1 MLEDGT
7 AALSK
12 GNVMAYLVTTPDPIA
27 ISTAKYLWGSAQQVG
42 LGVGGVLVN
51 RGEAVTDEFEP
62 LPVTSMPNYDG
73 SNWQPLIDELPK
85 MPSSVDIPQ
94 ATEFIMAERKV
105 KVFLPGFDKKDV
117 KLTQYGPEI
126 TIEAG
131 DQRRN
136 ITLPPAWRGNSVTGA
151 KFANGYLEVTV
162 G

>member
-1 MLEDGT
+1 VL
-7 AALSK
+7 
-12 GNVMAYLVTTPDPIA
+12 AYLVTTPDPIA
-27 ISTAKYLWGSAQQVG
+27 IATAKYLWGSAQQVE
-42 LGVGGVLVN
+42 LGIGGVLIN
-51 RGEAVTDEFEP
+51 RGKTETTEFEP

-73 SNWQPLIDELPK
+73 SNWQPLIDELSK
-85 MPSSVDIPQ
+85 MPGSVEIPK

-105 KVFLPGFDKKDV
+105 KVFLPGFDKKNV
-117 KLTQYGPEI
+117 KLTQSGSEI

-151 KFANGYLEVTV
+151 KFANGYLEVTL

>member
-1 MLEDGT
+1 
-7 AALSK
+7 
-12 GNVMAYLVTTPDPIA
+12 
-27 ISTAKYLWGSAQQVG
+27 
-42 LGVGGVLVN
+42 
-51 RGEAVTDEFEP
+51 
-62 LPVTSMPNYDG
+62 
-73 SNWQPLIDELPK
+73 
-85 MPSSVDIPQ
+85 
-94 ATEFIMAERKV
+94 MAERKV

>member
-1 MLEDGT
+1 
-7 AALSK
+7 
-12 GNVMAYLVTTPDPIA
+12 MAYLVTTPDPAAIA
-27 ISTAKYLWGSAQQVG
+27 TAKYLWGSAQQVG
-42 LGVGGVLVN
+42 LGVGGVLV
-51 RGEAVTDEFEP
+51 RGEAIAAEFEP
-62 LPVTSMPNYDG
+62 LTVTSLPSYDG
-73 SNWQPLIDELPK
+73 SNWQPLIDKLPK
-85 MPSSVDIPQ
+85 MIGDVNIPK
-94 ATEFIMAERKV
+94 ATEFVMAERKV